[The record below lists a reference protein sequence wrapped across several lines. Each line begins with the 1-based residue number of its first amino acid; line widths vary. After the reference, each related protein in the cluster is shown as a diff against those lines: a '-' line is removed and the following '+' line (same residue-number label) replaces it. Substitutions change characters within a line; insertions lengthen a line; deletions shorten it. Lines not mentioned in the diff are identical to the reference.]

1 MIQRTFLLIVLLVAF
16 TITTSGCDATG
27 EVSKANRPHAIKTT
41 VISDEPQTK
50 RLVFA
55 SVTRSTDRADLGFL
69 SPGDLSS
76 RPVELGQRV
85 AKDQTLAILDNP
97 SLKPAVRA
105 AQQKVYEL
113 KERGSQLDRDIAR
126 YEDLSARQA
135 TSKDQ
140 LEQLKSQRA
149 QTRSALEAAK
159 ADLDAAKAMLERAT
173 MKAPFAGT
181 ITAIHAEPG
190 DYINPGQTI
199 LSIAGDH
206 LEIPLQIPPRVA
218 QQMPM
223 GTSFELL
230 FPFNRE
236 LSATARV
243 TESSP
248 ANEHGELV
256 KMTLELDA
264 GSQAIS
270 QGLAV
275 DVLVPIQL
283 PPTLLVSVDAVFD
296 PGTGKARVF
305 RVTDDSRVHTVAVKV
320 LGLVGSNMQIA
331 SDELSG
337 GDRVAMGRLGQLHDG
352 VQVEITQ

>member
-1 MIQRTFLLIVLLVAF
+1 MNHRHQLYLLLAAL
-16 TITTSGCDATG
+16 TIIISGCDATG
-27 EVSKANRPHAIKTT
+27 EVSEVNRPHTIRTT
-41 VISDEPQTK
+41 FISDEPQTK

-69 SPGDLSS
+69 SPGDLSD
-76 RPVELGQRV
+76 RLVALGQRV
-85 AKDQTLAILDNP
+85 EKDQTLAILDNP

-105 AQQKVYEL
+105 AQQKVNEL
-113 KERGSQLDRDIAR
+113 TERGSQLDRDIVR

-181 ITAIHAEPG
+181 ITAINAEPG
-190 DYINPGQTI
+190 DYISPGQTI
-199 LSIAGDH
+199 LSIAGDR

-218 QQMPM
+218 QQMPI
-223 GTSFELL
+223 GASFQLL

-248 ANEHGELV
+248 ANAHGELV

-283 PPTLLVSVDAVFD
+283 PPTLLVNVDAVFD

-305 RVTDDSRVHTVAVKV
+305 RVTDDHRVQTVAVKV
-320 LGLVGSNMQIA
+320 IGLVGSDMQIT
-331 SDELSG
+331 SDELQG
-337 GDRVAMGRLGQLHDG
+337 GDRVAIGRLGQLHDG
-352 VQVEITQ
+352 VKVDIAQ